1 MQRIVGGDAGRRI
14 DILAVEGAGEGNS
27 RVDVGHGH
35 SLGCNLLTLAPRQCV
50 AVAGNPVT
58 RGRLESE
65 GVEVHVLRGE
75 EICLKGLGGPTC
87 LTRPLDRG

>member
-1 MQRIVGGDAGRRI
+1 PLLPVPFREWL
-14 DILAVEGAGEGNS
+14 LARGTRLVEACEGEF
-27 RVDVGHGH
+27 D
-35 SLGCNLLTLAPRQCV
+35 SLGCNLLTLAPRRCL
-50 AVAGNPVT
+50 ALAGNPMT

-87 LTRPLDRG
+87 LARPLERG